1 MQINQLTA
9 IPNDSLLNVG
19 TFKNNESD
27 FSKILNTFFA
37 VNNITD
43 ISTQNSQVYAIG
55 DGSFSLNNFMISQID
70 FNISPQQ
77 LAGLKAFK
85 LNDYNTDNFTL
96 GSIDIKDSEQLV
108 DLISFLKQNSDM
120 IAEISIDGKVV
131 DKDEIFKMLSDE
143 NDTLNFQNILIFLPN
158 LNISINNLNGNYQL
172 NYFSDEGENN
182 DNEFANNFIKFI
194 SEFKNSQ
201 FNSLVSD
208 DITKVNTKENNNDI
222 IFKSESND
230 DKVVNDNVLSKNVL
244 NDTVVIN
251 ENKSTTNLSG
261 NNNNHKENIVESN
274 ISVNNFVK
282 DDNKTTEYITIS
294 KNSSNESVKESVNL
308 KNIINQVDI
317 DINTSKDNN
326 DLKQSLN
333 FDKKI
338 IDANNQQ
345 LNSKVTDTDEKIK
358 DVLKDNVKME
368 MISEEVKTNG
378 EDKIK
383 LNEMGGKTEVTK
395 SNNENLKTELISNR
409 VDIDNTTKN
418 KVNNSE
424 KLIKDTLE
432 TNKMQNE
439 LNSGSNNENLKT
451 ELISNRVDIDN
462 TTKNKVN
469 NSEKLIK
476 DTLETNKMQNEL
488 NSANNNKA
496 NELQKEE
503 IAEINKYGDIKINLK
518 RNGNDNAKNEA
529 KENLININDKDE
541 NNTTSELKTES
552 KKQEANRNFSNLSN
566 SDNMLQDNKKLKDNL
581 TDMSFKNAIDTKKEE
596 FFTNDKNF
604 KVDVANNNYFDN
616 IKNDIENFS
625 GNFIKNE
632 VQKNVKVHEI
642 MREVNSFIA
651 NKQTRQLVL
660 QIEPERLGKMRVS
673 VEVVNEVVK
682 ANVEVE
688 NESVKRMIENNQN
701 LLKDALIQQG
711 LHLGSFTISLSNS
724 FEKNSSNAA
733 YANKKTQKKF
743 KLKDE
748 LAKDEVLTD
757 ASAAV
762 KQKNYGYNS
771 YEYIV

>member
-43 ISTQNSQVYAIG
+43 ISSQNSQVYAIG
-55 DGSFSLNNFMISQID
+55 DGNFGLNNFMISQID

-96 GSIDIKDSEQLV
+96 GSIDIKDSQQLV

-120 IAEISIDGKVV
+120 ITEISIDGKVV

-230 DKVVNDNVLSKNVL
+230 DIVVNDNVLSKNVL
-244 NDTVVIN
+244 NDTVAIN

-395 SNNENLKTELISNR
+395 
-409 VDIDNTTKN
+409 
-418 KVNNSE
+418 
-424 KLIKDTLE
+424 
-432 TNKMQNE
+432 
-439 LNSGSNNENLKT
+439 SNNENLKT

>member
-96 GSIDIKDSEQLV
+96 GSIDIKDSQQLV

-230 DKVVNDNVLSKNVL
+230 NIVVNDNVLSKNVL

-274 ISVNNFVK
+274 ISVNNLVK
-282 DDNKTTEYITIS
+282 DDNKTTEHITIS
-294 KNSSNESVKESVNL
+294 KNSTNESVKESVNL
-308 KNIINQVDI
+308 KNIINQ
-317 DINTSKDNN
+317 
-326 DLKQSLN
+326 
-333 FDKKI
+333 
-338 IDANNQQ
+338 
-345 LNSKVTDTDEKIK
+345 
-358 DVLKDNVKME
+358 
-368 MISEEVKTNG
+368 
-378 EDKIK
+378 
-383 LNEMGGKTEVTK
+383 
-395 SNNENLKTELISNR
+395 
-409 VDIDNTTKN
+409 
-418 KVNNSE
+418 
-424 KLIKDTLE
+424 
-432 TNKMQNE
+432 
-439 LNSGSNNENLKT
+439 
-451 ELISNRVDIDN
+451 VDIDN

-496 NELQKEE
+496 YELQKEE
-503 IAEINKYGDIKINLK
+503 IAESNKYGDIKINLK

-581 TDMSFKNAIDTKKEE
+581 NDMSFKNAIDTKKEE

-724 FEKNSSNAA
+724 FEKNSSNAT

>member
-43 ISTQNSQVYAIG
+43 ISSQNSQVYAIG
-55 DGSFSLNNFMISQID
+55 DGNFGLNNFMISQID

-96 GSIDIKDSEQLV
+96 GSIDIKDSQQLV

-120 IAEISIDGKVV
+120 ITEISIDGKVV

-230 DKVVNDNVLSKNVL
+230 DIVVNDNVLSKNVL

-274 ISVNNFVK
+274 ISVNNLVK

-368 MISEEVKTNG
+368 MISEEVKTSG

-395 SNNENLKTELISNR
+395 
-409 VDIDNTTKN
+409 
-418 KVNNSE
+418 
-424 KLIKDTLE
+424 
-432 TNKMQNE
+432 
-439 LNSGSNNENLKT
+439 SNNENLKT

>member
-439 LNSGSNNENLKT
+439 LNS
-451 ELISNRVDIDN
+451 
-462 TTKNKVN
+462 
-469 NSEKLIK
+469 
-476 DTLETNKMQNEL
+476 
-488 NSANNNKA
+488 ANNNKA

>member
-55 DGSFSLNNFMISQID
+55 DGSFGLNNFMISQID

-96 GSIDIKDSEQLV
+96 GSIDIKDSQQLV

-230 DKVVNDNVLSKNVL
+230 DIVVNDNVLSKNVL

-261 NNNNHKENIVESN
+261 NNNKHKENIVESN
-274 ISVNNFVK
+274 ISVNNLVK

-345 LNSKVTDTDEKIK
+345 LNSKVTDTDKKIK

-368 MISEEVKTNG
+368 MISEEVKTSG

-432 TNKMQNE
+432 TNQ
-439 LNSGSNNENLKT
+439 
-451 ELISNRVDIDN
+451 
-462 TTKNKVN
+462 
-469 NSEKLIK
+469 
-476 DTLETNKMQNEL
+476 MQNEL

-566 SDNMLQDNKKLKDNL
+566 SDNMLQDNKKVKDNL
-581 TDMSFKNAIDTKKEE
+581 NDMSFKNAIDTKKEE

-757 ASAAV
+757 ASATV

>member
-96 GSIDIKDSEQLV
+96 GSIDIKDSEQLA

-230 DKVVNDNVLSKNVL
+230 DIVVNDNVLSKNVL

-368 MISEEVKTNG
+368 MISEEVKTSG

-395 SNNENLKTELISNR
+395 
-409 VDIDNTTKN
+409 
-418 KVNNSE
+418 
-424 KLIKDTLE
+424 
-432 TNKMQNE
+432 
-439 LNSGSNNENLKT
+439 SNNENLKT